1 MAENYM
7 HGAEVVEIDDG
18 SRPITTVTSGVIG
31 VVGTAPD
38 ADATKFPLNKPVLI
52 AASRR
57 EAAKLG
63 SRGTLP
69 QAIDGIFDQTGA
81 VVVVIRVEEV
91 MVDGYV
97 DKNQTKSHFTK
108 EMDTETGQY
117 TGIEAMLS
125 AEHVVGV
132 QPRILIAPAYSSDL
146 DVATKLISVADRLRG
161 FAILDGPN
169 LNDDAVKEYRKNFGS
184 RRCEVV
190 DPWYTVWDSETSSEV
205 IQPPS
210 ARHAGVMSR
219 VHNTLGFWWSNSNQ
233 AIYGINGL
241 CRSVDFKLDD
251 AGCRAN
257 LLNEAQVTTTI
268 HHNGFRIWGDRT
280 CADDAKWAFKNVVIT
295 NDMISDSLIKN
306 HFWAMDRNI
315 TATYVE
321 DVTEG
326 VNNYLRHLKYIGAIA
341 GGECWVDPELNTA
354 DQIQAGK
361 VYFDF
366 DFSAYAPAEHITF
379 RSHMVNGYLT
389 EIV

>member
-108 EMDTETGQY
+108 EMDTETYQY

-161 FAILDGPN
+161 FAILDG
-169 LNDDAVKEYRKNFGS
+169 R
-184 RRCEVV
+184 
-190 DPWYTVWDSETSSEV
+190 TSMMM
-205 IQPPS
+205 
-210 ARHAGVMSR
+210 R
-219 VHNTLGFWWSNSNQ
+219 
-233 AIYGINGL
+233 
-241 CRSVDFKLDD
+241 
-251 AGCRAN
+251 
-257 LLNEAQVTTTI
+257 
-268 HHNGFRIWGDRT
+268 
-280 CADDAKWAFKNVVIT
+280 
-295 NDMISDSLIKN
+295 
-306 HFWAMDRNI
+306 
-315 TATYVE
+315 
-321 DVTEG
+321 
-326 VNNYLRHLKYIGAIA
+326 
-341 GGECWVDPELNTA
+341 
-354 DQIQAGK
+354 
-361 VYFDF
+361 
-366 DFSAYAPAEHITF
+366 
-379 RSHMVNGYLT
+379 
-389 EIV
+389 